1 MTKNKRNI
9 LMLTPY
15 LPRRAQSGGQNSS
28 YYSIK
33 YLAAENDITLIC
45 FSRDQEGLEEIKQ
58 FCKKVI
64 VVKRGKTWTA
74 KKILYTGFSTYPFL
88 VANYISSDLKQTI
101 AVELNKNK
109 YDLIHCE
116 CFYLMP
122 NIPKTEIPIVLVDQ
136 TIEYAVYQHYV
147 ETVQR
152 WKKLIKPF
160 LWLDVIKLKYWETY
174 YWKNTHTV
182 VAFAQ
187 EDQKLISKITG
198 RKDIELFQNGVDNKF
213 LESAPKT
220 KKSSFPSLL
229 FGVSNMKWMQNRE
242 SVEMIIKDSWPEIKK
257 TIPKCKL
264 YIIGRSAPEYYGHY
278 RSKDI
283 VVEEAD
289 FDGKSHDPMYYYQ
302 YCWALIAPM
311 GSGGGTRNKFLE
323 AMACRLPIITT
334 PEGMGGI
341 KIENFKQSIICKYD
355 DIAKNTIDLLKDDKR
370 RVNMGEE
377 ANKLISS
384 KYSYLGSVK
393 GLNQI
398 YQEITNKK

>member
-1 MTKNKRNI
+1 MIRNKRKI
-9 LMLTPY
+9 LMITPY

-64 VVKRGKTWTA
+64 VVKRGKTWEL
-74 KKILYTGFSTYPFL
+74 KKVLYTGLSTYPFL
-88 VANYISSDLKQTI
+88 VTNYISKDLKQTI
-101 AVELNKNK
+101 SSELSNDK

-122 NIPKTEIPIVLVDQ
+122 NIPKNNIPIVLVDQ
-136 TIEYAVYQHYV
+136 TIEFAVYQHYIK
-147 ETVQR
+147 TVKG
-152 WKKLIKPF
+152 WKKLIYPF
-160 LWLDVIKLKYWETY
+160 LWFDVLKLKYWETY

-182 VAFAQ
+182 VAFAE
-187 EDQKLISKITG
+187 EDQAIISKITG
-198 RKDIELFQNGVDNKF
+198 RKDIRLFQNGVDNKF
-213 LESAPKT
+213 FESKPKT
-220 KKSSFPSLL
+220 KKSKSPSIL

-242 SVEMIIKDSWPEIKK
+242 SVEMIVKDSWPIIKQS
-257 TIPKCKL
+257 IPDCKF
-264 YIIGRSAPEYYGHY
+264 YIIGRLAPDYYGHY
-278 RSKDI
+278 RSADV

-289 FDGKSHDPMYYYQ
+289 FDGQPHDPMYYYQ
-302 YCWALIAPM
+302 YCWTLVAPM
-311 GSGGGTRNKFLE
+311 GSGGGSRNKFLE

-341 KIENFKQSIICKYD
+341 KIENFKHSVICNYK
-355 DIAKNTIDLLKDDKR
+355 DIAANTIELLKNDNKR
-370 RVNMGEE
+370 IDMGNE
-377 ANKLISS
+377 ANKLISG
-384 KYSYLGSVK
+384 KYSYQNSVK

-398 YQEITNKK
+398 YKEITKK